1 MPGNN
6 SDNRRGVLLNTFE
19 EDSMQLTKIA
29 AHRHGL
35 ALAAV
40 IAAVAPAIALLP
52 PGAGAQTKTEDA
64 QPGEARPTVAAA
76 PETVQTFF
84 LTNASEQGDFNDVQ
98 TALRNVLPRAK
109 IYGIQA
115 QDAITIRAT
124 AEDIEIAQKLIA
136 DLDQP
141 RKLYRLTYTI
151 TDIDGGKRSG
161 SQQFALLVRPGEKSA
176 FKQGSRVPIVTGTYD
191 GQPPGTQVQY
201 QDIGLSISAQVNGS
215 PDSLTVHTKIE
226 ESSLGEEKS
235 VDGTQDPVVLQ
246 TVFDESSVLSNSKP
260 LVLGSV
266 DLPGTTQ
273 SQEIKVVAELV
284 R

>member
-1 MPGNN
+1 
-6 SDNRRGVLLNTFE
+6 
-19 EDSMQLTKIA
+19 MQSNKIE

-40 IAAVAPAIALLP
+40 IAAAALVVALLP
-52 PGAGAQTKTEDA
+52 PVAGGQTKPEDA
-64 QPGEARPTVAAA
+64 QPCEARLMAQAA
-76 PETVQTFF
+76 PETVRTIF
-84 LTNASEQGDFNDVQ
+84 LTNASEPGDFNDIQ
-98 TALRNVLPRAK
+98 TDLRNALPKAK
-109 IYGIQA
+109 IFAIQA
-115 QDAITIRAT
+115 QNAITIRAT
-124 AEDIEIAQKLIA
+124 AEDMEIAQKLIA

-151 TDIDGGKRSG
+151 TDIDAGKRGG
-161 SQQFALLVRPGEKSA
+161 SQQFTVLVRPGEKST

-201 QDIGLSISAQVNGS
+201 QDIGLSISAQVSGS
-215 PDSLTVHTKIE
+215 PDSLIVHTKIE

-235 VDGTQDPVVLQ
+235 VAAAQDPVVHQ
-246 TVFDESSVLSNSKP
+246 TVFDEPSVLSNGKP

>member
-1 MPGNN
+1 
-6 SDNRRGVLLNTFE
+6 
-19 EDSMQLTKIA
+19 MQLKKIKA
-29 AHRHGL
+29 RMHGL
-35 ALAAV
+35 ASTAVLAVVALAV
-40 IAAVAPAIALLP
+40 VLL

-64 QPGEARPTVAAA
+64 QPCEARLMAQGAL
-76 PETVQTFF
+76 ETVRTFF
-84 LTNASEQGDFNDVQ
+84 LTNVSEQGDLNGIQ
-98 TALRNVLPRAK
+98 TDLRNVLPMAK
-109 IYGIQA
+109 IFGVPA
-115 QDAITIRAT
+115 QDAITLRAT
-124 AEDIEIAQKLIA
+124 AEDMEIAQKLIA

-161 SQQFALLVRPGEKSA
+161 SQQFTLLVRPGEKSM
-176 FKQGSRVPIVTGTYD
+176 FKHGSRVPIVTGTYD

-215 PDSLTVHTKIE
+215 PDSLTVRTKIE

-235 VDGTQDPVVLQ
+235 VAGTQDPVVLQ